1 MRFLIEK
8 IEQQEYMTFVTG
20 KTSVGTIKGIWKYA
34 EQPVVGN
41 QYHIELSIDAP
52 HDINSL
58 QKMQCFPSVCL
69 DYEEVIFQGICED
82 MDENVY
88 YLRFDMDWLEM
99 LDVQTASVKKQ
110 IGDFVL
116 FSASVYGIKIYPY
129 TI

>member
-8 IEQQEYMTFVTG
+8 IEQQEHLAFVTG

-34 EQPVVGN
+34 EPPVVGK

-52 HDINSL
+52 HEINF
-58 QKMQCFPSVCL
+58 MQEMQGLPSVGL
-69 DYEEVIFQGICED
+69 DRDEIIFKGICED
-82 MDENVY
+82 MDEDVY

-99 LDVQTASVKKQ
+99 LDVHAVAVKKQ
-110 IGDFVL
+110 IGDSVS
-116 FSASVYGIKIYPY
+116 FSASIYGIRIYPY